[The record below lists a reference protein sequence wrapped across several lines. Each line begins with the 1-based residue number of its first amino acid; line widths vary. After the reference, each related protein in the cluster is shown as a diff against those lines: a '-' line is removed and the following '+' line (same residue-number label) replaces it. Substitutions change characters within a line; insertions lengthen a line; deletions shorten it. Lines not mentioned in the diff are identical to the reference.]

1 MSHPGHDLLLWHGI
15 AQRRRTSR
23 WVRRRP
29 RRGFGQ
35 FCAMGDDR
43 LLHGLGE
50 VLPQVEPVSYLD
62 RGRGSLPSSV
72 GITSATVAAD
82 HLDTRMLAQPLGQA
96 GAVATLENLDQPM
109 PAQIDQ
115 DGPITA

>member
-1 MSHPGHDLLLWHGI
+1 
-15 AQRRRTSR
+15 
-23 WVRRRP
+23 
-29 RRGFGQ
+29 
-35 FCAMGDDR
+35 MGDDR

-82 HLDTRMLAQPLGQA
+82 HLDPRMLAQPLGQA
-96 GAVATLENLDQPM
+96 GAVATLEHLDQPM
-109 PAQIDQ
+109 PLQIDQ
-115 DGPITA
+115 DGPITAAATERKVVHAEHRHRADRRVGQAPDHT